1 MISLCLAVFAAGG
14 LVLPPPSMEKPPEG
28 GTLAYLGFDR
38 VCHNQMPAFAKLFKC
53 PSREPAIDAALSAL
67 DGESLAAVGAA
78 AVEKALRAALDAKQQ
93 GEIDLVF
100 IDTKQRVYWVDAPGA
115 ARHGHDARSPNFELK
130 DKAHTFLLLLANV
143 LRKLQLD
150 APLLVKIS
158 RHTPNEK
165 GVVVQD
171 AQRDGL
177 GALLHA
183 TLARSSAASTL
194 LGEQE
199 EGSAPRIP
207 LLEMHIRAKDLR
219 HGFGIPS
226 VLLSWMATALYPW
239 PRRLR
244 RLIAEA
250 NVREGGSAAAKRQ
263 LKQRKRRRRARRRKE
278 GSAAGR
284 AAAEG
289 SDARLV
295 PWKRRTAKV
304 VWRGGTTGMRSFLRL
319 PKAMRLEALRATSRA
334 RLMSAV
340 DDVAERTMGARALS
354 SILDIGY
361 HKVHDE
367 LHALRDRVTGQSDVY
382 TRVDGELGD
391 FVEWLDAH
399 KLPFVSTVQQAA
411 YKYQL
416 SVDGLAAPW
425 RLSLQLV
432 LGGAILKQEGSLFHE
447 MYQPRLEAGTH
458 YLPLNRSLADLAHV
472 AAWAVENDASAA
484 RIAKAAKEFARTW
497 LSAEALACY
506 VARLLVTLSEKQ
518 KLPEEW
524 RPPERVAHL
533 TLVFD
538 PDRAAEEP
546 RHLSL
551 AKHHARGSGRRAES
565 KQCRAAKRDGTLREA
580 KRDAATAVLDG
591 FVEGKPKPKLAA
603 TLVAPA
609 KLCEQHCH
617 GFIDYNGCFQMCR
630 RDNCRGMC
638 KGLGAL

>member
-1 MISLCLAVFAAGG
+1 MMPLCLAVFAAGG
-14 LVLPPPSMEKPPEG
+14 LVLPPPSTEKPPEG

-38 VCHNQMPAFAKLFKC
+38 VCHQRMPAFAKLFKC
-53 PSREPAIDAALSAL
+53 PAREPAIDAALSAL

-78 AVEKALRAALDAKQQ
+78 AVEKALRAALDEKQQ

-100 IDTKQRVYWVDAPGA
+100 IDTKQRVYWVAAPGA
-115 ARHGHDARSPNFELK
+115 ARGPNFELK

-150 APLLVKIS
+150 APLLVRIS

-165 GVVVQD
+165 REVVQD
-171 AQRDGL
+171 VQRDGL

-183 TLARSSAASTL
+183 TLAHSTL
-194 LGEQE
+194 LVEKG
-199 EGSAPRIP
+199 EGSATRLP
-207 LLEMHIRAKDLR
+207 LLEMHIRAKDLQ

-250 NVREGGSAAAKRQ
+250 DVRERGSAAAKHQ
-263 LKQRKRRRRARRRKE
+263 LKQRARRRRARRKKE
-278 GSAAGR
+278 AGG
-284 AAAEG
+284 AEG
-289 SDARLV
+289 ATPQHRLQAEASGARLV

-354 SILDIGY
+354 SIFDIGY
-361 HKVHDE
+361 HKVHEE
-367 LHALRDRVTGQSDVY
+367 LHAMVDTDNSDRSS
-382 TRVDGELGD
+382 RVDGELGE
-391 FVEWLDAH
+391 FVHWLDAH
-399 KLPFVSTVQQAA
+399 KRPFVSTVEQGG

-484 RIAKAAKEFARTW
+484 RVANAAKEFARTW

-518 KLPEEW
+518 ALPEGW
-524 RPPERVAHL
+524 RPPERTAHL

-538 PDRAAEEP
+538 PDLAAEEP
-546 RHLSL
+546 RHHSL
-551 AKHHARGSGRRAES
+551 VKRHARGGARSVES

-580 KRDAATAVLDG
+580 KRDAATAVLNG
-591 FVEGKPKPKLAA
+591 FVEGKPKLNLAA

-617 GFIDYNGCFQMCR
+617 GFVAQGACFQMCR